1 MACSTFTSFIAKTAK
16 GRVASDI
23 QNASFLA
30 VTSDGSTDSSCTEQ
44 ELVCVRFAHRGT
56 IHSEFAGIVSPA
68 CPDAAGIFDAIMKAL
83 ETVSVTEETLQG
95 KLVGFGCDGASV
107 MVGKTSGVA
116 KRMTDLQPSLI
127 TVHCLAHRLELAFK
141 DAVKGQKLYDSTIV
155 LLLGTYYFYQNSPK
169 QRECLRNAY
178 DSLGMKTL
186 MPTRVGGTRWVGHL
200 LLAVETFLKGLPGIQ
215 RQMED
220 CVSQEKKV
228 TNTNGILYVLTIQ
241 W

>member
-16 GRVASDI
+16 DRVASDI

-30 VTSDGSTDSSCTEQ
+30 VTSDGSTASYCTEQ
-44 ELVCVRFAHRGT
+44 ELVCVRFAHHGT
-56 IHSEFAGIVSPA
+56 IHSEFAGI
-68 CPDAAGIFDAIMKAL
+68 
-83 ETVSVTEETLQG
+83 
-95 KLVGFGCDGASV
+95 GCDGASV

-169 QRECLRNAY
+169 QKCQTRMNAM
-178 DSLGMKTL
+178 DW
-186 MPTRVGGTRWVGHL
+186 RVRKALDAKGAFTTQQRSRFID
-200 LLAVETFLKGLPGIQ
+200 FLFHG
-215 RQMED
+215 
-220 CVSQEKKV
+220 V
-228 TNTNGILYVLTIQ
+228 TSFSCKYT
-241 W
+241 